1 MERIPGIRKLFRHHP
16 TRERVERD
24 IGDEISFH
32 MDSVTQ
38 ELIERGLPPD
48 EARREAARRF
58 GDIDRHRSALEALD
72 GEAAARARW
81 STRMIDA
88 GIDVRYAIRGLIRE
102 PMFSL
107 GVVATLAIGL
117 AANSTMFGV
126 IDRLLLQPPPHVST
140 DPEMTLLY
148 FTKQQR
154 RGAGDGQQ
162 APPVLFTQSST
173 SWPDFVNLRD
183 SSGVFADAAAFWITT
198 ASLER
203 GRDARKIRFGM
214 ASGNLFTVLG
224 TRPALGRFF
233 GPADD
238 DPSATGNPVVLGD
251 ALWRGRFDADPTIIG
266 RTIRIDQR
274 TYTIVGIAP
283 RGFTGPQI
291 RRVDVW
297 VPMRLV
303 ARDFIGPEWDTS
315 RNVYWLRMVARRRP
329 DVTPVAA
336 AERATLVHQRAN
348 RTALKNDST
357 ALVNLGSI
365 VPARGAGMGGG
376 GMVSGDGA
384 MSGQTGLTAEA
395 RVAAWL
401 TGVAIVVLLIVCANV
416 ANLLLSRASRRRR
429 EIAVRLA
436 MGIRRARLVR
446 QLLTESTL
454 LALTGGAVGLLLAYW
469 GGQLIRSTLLAG
481 TSLELS
487 AFDSRVLLFTLCA
500 CGVTALLSGLVPAFV
515 SSVPD
520 LTSALRSGVREG
532 GQRRT
537 RLQRGLLVTQAML
550 SVLLLAGAGL
560 FVRSLHNVTSMRL
573 GYDADQ
579 VLVANLDATV
589 VTQSAEEVNR
599 FWDEAK
605 ERVQEL
611 PGVRSAA
618 LTVTAPF
625 ESSWATDFALPGR
638 ATLPDLADGGPYI
651 NAVTRDFLETM
662 GTRILR
668 GRGFSTADVK
678 GSGQVAVVNE
688 YMASRLWPEGNALGQ
703 CMKVGEGSP
712 PCTMVVGITEN
723 AFRQDLRQP
732 ESAQYQVLL
741 EQGTW
746 DAPGMRTLFI
756 RASGDPTQLIPLI
769 RDRLQTLRPE
779 LPFADVRTLQSIIDP
794 EMQQWRMGAAMFGAF
809 GLIALLVAAIG
820 LYSVVAYD
828 VSQRRQELGVRAALG
843 ARPRDLLQ
851 LIVGDGV
858 RQALIGV
865 VAGIVIALY
874 LAPAMEPMLF
884 NVPARDATTLAGVAL
899 VLLTCALV
907 ASAIPAGRA
916 ARVPPSEVLRG
927 E

>member
-1 MERIPGIRKLFRHHP
+1 MERIPGIRKLFRHDP

-32 MDSVTQ
+32 IDSVTQ
-38 ELIERGLPPD
+38 ELIERGLAPD

-58 GDIDRHRSALEALD
+58 GDIDRHRGALVALD

-81 STRMIDA
+81 TTRLADA
-88 GIDVRYAIRGLIRE
+88 GMDVRYALRGLLRE

-126 IDRLLLQPPPHVST
+126 IDRLLLQPPPHVSA
-140 DPEMTLLY
+140 DPGMTLLY
-148 FTKQQR
+148 FTKQER
-154 RGAGDGQQ
+154 RGGEDDRT
-162 APPVLFTQSST
+162 PPTLFTQSST
-173 SWPDFVNLRD
+173 SWPDFATLRD
-183 SSGVFADAAAFWITT
+183 SSGVFADAAAFWTTT
-198 ASLER
+198 ASLDR
-203 GRDARKIRFGM
+203 GREARKIRLGM
-214 ASGNLFTVLG
+214 GSGNLFSVLG

-238 DPSATGNPVVLGD
+238 DPAASENPVVLGD
-251 ALWRGRFDADPTIIG
+251 ALWRGRFDADPNILG
-266 RTIRIDQR
+266 RTVRIDQR
-274 TYTIVGIAP
+274 TYTIIGVAP
-283 RGFTGPQI
+283 RGFTGPQM

-303 ARDFIGPEWDTS
+303 ARDFIGPEWETS
-315 RNVYWLRMVARRRP
+315 RDVYWLRVVARRRP
-329 DVTPVAA
+329 DITAIAA
-336 AERATLVHQRAN
+336 AERATLSHQRAN
-348 RTALKNDST
+348 RTAGESDST

-376 GMVSGDGA
+376 GMVSGDGT
-384 MSGQTGLTAEA
+384 MSGQTGLTPEA

-446 QLLTESTL
+446 QLLTESSL
-454 LALTGGAVGLLLAYW
+454 LALIGGAVGLLLAYW
-469 GGQLIRSTLLAG
+469 GGHVIRSTLLAG
-481 TSLELS
+481 TALELS
-487 AFDSRVLLFTLCA
+487 AFDPRVLWFTLVACA
-500 CGVTALLSGLVPAFV
+500 VTALLAGLVPAFV

-532 GQRRT
+532 GARRT

-560 FVRSLHNVTSMRL
+560 FVRSLYNVTTMRL
-573 GYDADQ
+573 GYDAEQ

-589 VTQSAEEVNR
+589 VARSAGEVNR
-599 FWDEAK
+599 FWVEAK
-605 ERVQEL
+605 ERVQAL

-625 ESSWATDFALPGR
+625 ESSWSTDFVLPGR
-638 ATLPDLADGGPYI
+638 ATLPELADGGPYI
-651 NAVTRDFLETM
+651 NAVTREFLETM

-668 GRGFSTADVK
+668 GRGFSATDVK
-678 GSGQVAVVNE
+678 GSEQVAVVNE
-688 YMASRLWPEGNALGQ
+688 YMASRLWPDGNALGQ
-703 CMKVGEGSP
+703 CMKVGEGTP
-712 PCTMVVGITEN
+712 PCTTVVGITEN

-741 EQGTW
+741 DQGTW

-769 RDRLQTLRPE
+769 QERLQTLRPD
-779 LPFADVRTLQSIIDP
+779 LPFADVRTLKSIIDP
-794 EMQQWRMGAAMFGAF
+794 EMQQWRMGAAMFGVF

-843 ARPRDLLQ
+843 ARPGDLLR

-858 RQALIGV
+858 RQAFLGV
-865 VAGIVIALY
+865 VAGIVLALY

-884 NVPARDATTLAGVAL
+884 NVRARDATTLAGVAI
-899 VLLTCALV
+899 VLLTCALI